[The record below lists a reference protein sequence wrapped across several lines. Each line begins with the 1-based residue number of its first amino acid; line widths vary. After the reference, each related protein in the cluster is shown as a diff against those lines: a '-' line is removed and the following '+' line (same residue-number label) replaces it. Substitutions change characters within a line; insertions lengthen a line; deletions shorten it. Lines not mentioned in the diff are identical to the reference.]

1 MLVRKRLSFKAM
13 TRRQKGKSF
22 PLSVLSL
29 YDPLCMYVNA
39 LSFELEAAIGAFR
52 APVESVRVLCHVWN
66 TGSKGHGII

>member
-1 MLVRKRLSFKAM
+1 M

-52 APVESVRVLCHVWN
+52 AHGIRSCPLWN

>member
-1 MLVRKRLSFKAM
+1 M

-52 APVESVRVLCHVWN
+52 AHGIESESVRVLC
-66 TGSKGHGII
+66 GIPVLKDTA